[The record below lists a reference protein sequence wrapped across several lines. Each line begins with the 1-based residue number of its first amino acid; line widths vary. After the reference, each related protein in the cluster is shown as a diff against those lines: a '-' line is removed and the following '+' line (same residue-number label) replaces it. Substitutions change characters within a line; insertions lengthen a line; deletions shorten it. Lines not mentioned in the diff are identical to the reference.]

1 MKATE
6 GRRME
11 VRQAEIMELMET
23 GAVAMEVEAEVEE
36 AAEEGAAEGAA
47 EEAVVGVE
55 EEEEAEVTT
64 GLLTEITEATLFLH
78 VNEAGHER
86 KPQMKVSTNL

>member
-36 AAEEGAAEGAA
+36 AAEEEAA

>member
-1 MKATE
+1 
-6 GRRME
+6 ME

-36 AAEEGAAEGAA
+36 AAEEEAA

-78 VNEAGHER
+78 VNEADHER